1 MSEQHVDQG
10 RRRFLTV
17 ATGALG
23 GVAAAGVATPFV
35 LSFFHPNARKQPV
48 RQLS

>member
-35 LSFFHPNARKQPV
+35 LSFFSIRTRESSRCA
-48 RQLS
+48 S